1 MIAELQRCGV
11 ILEERAEE
19 ATDTPQS
26 NRLEGERIV
35 ISGSFTQHSR
45 DEYKQLIEQHGGV
58 NVGSISGR
66 TTFVLMGNDMGPS
79 KRAKAEELGIPLV
92 TEEEFLARLNS

>member
-1 MIAELQRCGV
+1 M
-11 ILEERAEE
+11 
-19 ATDTPQS
+19 TDTPQS

-45 DEYKQLIEQHGGV
+45 DEYKQLIEQHGGT
-58 NVGSISGR
+58 NVGSISSR
-66 TTFVLMGNDMGPS
+66 TTFVLMGSDMGPS